1 LKALI
6 DYNPLTGERC
16 YMTTEGGKL
25 HITNEQD
32 PQIVQAILDSATD
45 LRNRPDY
52 SKNGIKND
60 LWHYGRVPI
69 SLLYEAEVK
78 HGIKCLGG
86 EVDWP
91 GLFAFLNKTVPRF
104 KTTDKTHA

>member
-1 LKALI
+1 MKRLI
-6 DYNPLTGERC
+6 DYDPLTGSRC
-16 YMTTEGGKL
+16 YMTSEGGKL

-32 PQIVQAILDSATD
+32 PGHVRQILDSATD

-52 SKNGIKND
+52 SKAGIKND
-60 LWHYGRVPI
+60 LWHYARVPV

-86 EVDWP
+86 QVDWP
-91 GLFAFLNKTVPRF
+91 GLFAFINKQTPDF
-104 KTTDKTHA
+104 KATDKTHA